1 MEENKDL
8 FGNDATLESDETIA
22 EAVAGP
28 EEELFAE
35 PDLEA
40 AVQADA
46 ETAAEPGFEAAAEPS
61 AETAFNSALEAGS
74 ETGFEENPSAGSGE
88 EAMPEI
94 NRFPDEEVREEEIL
108 AEVSAEEEAR
118 LAGVKAREEEKLA
131 EERAREEARLE
142 AERKAQEE
150 AKLAAERKAQEE
162 ARLAAE
168 RKAQEEA
175 RLAAEKKAQEEA
187 KIAAQKKAEE
197 DARIAEEKKA
207 EKEAKKAA
215 RREARE
221 ARKEKIRNWVPSP
234 QLPNYLTIARICMIP
249 LFVVLIL
256 WVPKPLGNILAM
268 IVFIIAS
275 LTDTADGYIARKY
288 NYVSTFGKFM
298 DPLADKLLV
307 CSAMIC
313 LVDLGRLES
322 WIVIIIIAREFIIS
336 GFRLVAAERGV
347 VIAANIWGKVKTVF
361 QMLMVILMVANFGG
375 LFDVAAQILK
385 WAALILTLISL
396 ATYLFQNRHVLQDE
410 GKNHPDPNQ
419 PAQNQ
424 PAPNPPWQNG

>member
-168 RKAQEEA
+168 RKAREEA
-175 RLAAEKKAQEEA
+175 E
-187 KIAAQKKAEE
+187 IAAQKKAEE

-424 PAPNPPWQNG
+424 PAPNQPWQNG